1 MLSTLLFLKEFLHY
15 INPETII
22 TLAGPYLLLILWAII
37 FAETGLLA
45 GFFLPGDSLL
55 FLVGLYVATGV
66 IDYPVLLII
75 GLLISAAI
83 IGDQTGYIIGRRIGP
98 ALFKRPESR
107 LFKPAYVERTKAF
120 YDRHGGKAI
129 VIGRFVPIVRTFVPV
144 VAGVAH
150 LAYRKF
156 VFFNIAGGI
165 IWITSMTL
173 LGYLPV
179 VIAGPTLAEAYIKPN
194 IKYITLGII
203 LISVIPIIT
212 TAWSERKRSRAQRS
226 SGI

>member
-1 MLSTLLFLKEFLHY
+1 MDLLFIKDLLHY

-22 TLAGPYLLLILWAII
+22 DLAGPYVLVILWGII

-55 FLVGLYVATGV
+55 FLVGLYTATGV
-66 IDYPVLLII
+66 IDYPILLIL

-83 IGDQTGYIIGRRIGP
+83 IGDQTGYIIGRKIGP

-107 LFKPAYVERTKAF
+107 FFKPAYVERTKAF

-129 VIGRFVPIVRTFVPV
+129 IIGRFVPIVRTFVPV
-144 VAGVAH
+144 IAGVAQ

-156 VFFNIAGGI
+156 VFFNIAGGMV
-165 IWITSMTL
+165 WITSMTM

-179 VIAGPTLAEAYIKPN
+179 IIAGPDIAETHIKPN
-194 IKYITLGII
+194 VKYITIVII

-212 TAWSERKRSRAQRS
+212 TALSERRRARQAQP
-226 SGI
+226 